1 MNQYPAKPFM
11 DQMAQYGRYG
21 DSMLVHMNPVEVA
34 GIAALSPTGQL
45 TTNPV
50 TGQPEA
56 FLPLLAPALGWLGG
70 SLGLGALGTAALT
83 GIGTAAVTGDL
94 KRGLLAGLT
103 AGAAGGIG
111 DLFAGS
117 AEAATQAGV
126 EAATQAATEGATQ
139 AATEGLSQAV
149 IDAGGTD
156 FVGQAGNIAEQLSQA
171 GVTPQDYLQE
181 ISATA
186 RQVPQVDYVAAADA
200 VGSQVQDV
208 LNPSV
213 TDQLVA
219 KGVTPFGGE
228 TFQGMQLGAE
238 NLSDRMGGF
247 GSLLATTAGA
257 GQLAEMD
264 YMDEMKALGRAQEEE
279 SLAEKQRAYDALQG
293 AYAAAQPGLVMG
305 LSPYRAGMSYNTPAP
320 YYPGMAEGGSTSYD
334 EFLASIEPTEREQ
347 QALDRAAGSQ
357 PLTAEDQTYLEDFY
371 NRRSY
376 ELQQRQEQAAASA
389 PPSTI
394 GEYFG
399 TATAPETG
407 GRDAS
412 AFAAPRG
419 AAIRQMM
426 DGGNPF
432 GMAGMFGGM
441 GGNRGYGGIDP
452 VSVQAGLRGREV
464 VAPPRD
470 YMAGFEPE
478 FSYFQDD
485 AANPMIPSRE
495 YRPIKQGFGAPV
507 FDPIL
512 EPTEY
517 QKNVSNYFAML
528 GAPGTGSVI
537 DSGPQVTRTDR
548 YTPPPPKDPGD
559 VVPDPSK
566 PTAGAPDF
574 TNTDWLNWMKGQG
587 AMTDKELDWIGRW
600 FSESGTGGHKNWV
613 TGDVQNYN
621 WAESD
626 LTKQNKGI
634 VNKAINYMKPFWEE
648 KQPKEEKAAGGRV
661 GMQEGGMPPE
671 RSTVSLKGPMGPV
684 EVPAGGIA
692 EVDSGMSATPS
703 ELEVGA
709 LAAALLGQIENA
721 DDIIAGF
728 LDQYGPEIFNMVRE
742 FVLQTMMPDAQ
753 TSGMIEGAGG
763 GMDDMV
769 PGMIGS
775 QQPVAVSPGEY
786 IIPADVV
793 SDLGD
798 GSSDAGAAELDAMLG
813 RVRMARGGTADQPP
827 AINAQAVM
835 PA

>member
-11 DQMAQYGRYG
+11 DQMAQHGRYG

-56 FLPLLAPALGWLGG
+56 FLPFLAPALGLLGG
-70 SLGLGALGTAALT
+70 KLGLGVLGTSILT
-83 GIGTAAVTGDL
+83 GAGTAAVTGDL

-111 DLFAGS
+111 DLLGSTADAGTQ
-117 AEAATQAGV
+117 AATQAV
-126 EAATQAATEGATQ
+126 KEGA
-139 AATEGLSQAV
+139 AEGVAGLATDTLTSEA
-149 IDAGGTD
+149 IAAGGTD
-156 FVGQAGNIAEQLSQA
+156 FLGQAAETGKMLADA
-171 GVTPQDYLQE
+171 GVTPQQMDYL
-181 ISATA
+181 
-186 RQVPQVDYVAAADA
+186 AAAQDTGA
-200 VGSQVQDV
+200 QVAEAMTAS
-208 LNPSV
+208 PSV

-219 KGVTPFGGE
+219 GGVKPFGGE
-228 TFQGMQLGAE
+228 AFQKVQLGAE
-238 NLSDRMGGF
+238 NLSDKLGGF
-247 GSLLATTAGA
+247 GSTMGTAYGSGMLA
-257 GQLAEMD
+257 QMD
-264 YMDEMKALGRAQEEE
+264 YMDDMEAMGRAAEEE
-279 SLAEKQRAYDALQG
+279 SLAKKQRAYDALQG
-293 AYAAAQPGLVMG
+293 AYAAAQPDLVMG
-305 LSPYRAGMSYNTPAP
+305 LSPYRAGMSYNTPMP

-334 EFLASIEPTEREQ
+334 QFLASIEPTEREQ
-347 QALDRAAGSQ
+347 QALDRAAGGQ

-376 ELQQRQEQAAASA
+376 ELQQQQAMT
-389 PPSTI
+389 PTTPSTV

-399 TATAPETG
+399 TAGPATG
-407 GRDAS
+407 REYEGATT
-412 AFAAPRG
+412 RG
-419 AAIRQMM
+419 AAIRQIM

-432 GMAGMFGGM
+432 GMVGMGGGM
-441 GGNRGYGGIDP
+441 GGNPGYGGIDP

-517 QKNVSNYFAML
+517 QQNVSNYFAML
-528 GAPGTGSVI
+528 NAPGTGSVI
-537 DSGPQVTRTDR
+537 DAGPQVERTDR
-548 YTPPPPKDPGD
+548 YTPPPFVEPGD
-559 VVPDPSK
+559 GK
-566 PTAGAPDF
+566 PVIPPGQNVADF
-574 TNTDWLNWMKGQG
+574 TNADWLNWMRGQG
-587 AMTDKELDWIGRW
+587 ALSDDDLNW
-600 FSESGTGGHKNWV
+600 FGKWFQESDNAGGKNWI
-613 TGDVQNYN
+613 TGKVEEFDWARSGLNDENKARVQ
-621 WAESD
+621 
-626 LTKQNKGI
+626 
-634 VNKAINYMKPFWEE
+634 KAINYMKPFWE
-648 KQPKEEKAAGGRV
+648 KEEPEEKKAAGGVV
-661 GMQEGGMPPE
+661 GMQEG
-671 RSTVSLKGPMGPV
+671 RSVPLKSSLGSM
-684 EVPAGGIA
+684 EVPGGGIA
-692 EVDSGMSATPS
+692 EVDSEFSATPS
-703 ELEVGA
+703 ENEVGA
-709 LAAALLGQIENA
+709 LAAALMGQIENA
-721 DDIIAGF
+721 DVIIQGF
-728 LDQYGPEIFNMVRE
+728 LNQYGPEVFEMVRE
-742 FVLQTMMPDAQ
+742 FVLQTLMPDAQ
-753 TSGMIEGAGG
+753 TSGMIEGIGG

-769 PGMIGS
+769 PGTIGS

-827 AINAQAVM
+827 AIDAPSVM

>member
-11 DQMAQYGRYG
+11 DQMAQHGRYG

-56 FLPLLAPALGWLGG
+56 FLPFLAPALGLLGG
-70 SLGLGALGTAALT
+70 KLGLGVLGTSILT
-83 GIGTAAVTGDL
+83 GAGTAAVTGDL

-111 DLFAGS
+111 DLFGSVKDAGI
-117 AEAATQAGV
+117 
-126 EAATQAATEGATQ
+126 EAATQAATEGAAEAATGAVAEGAGAQLIQTAGEQAASTPRILSDIAGDGFKDITPVAASAPDVSATTQ
-139 AATEGLSQAV
+139 ALM
-149 IDAGGTD
+149 
-156 FVGQAGNIAEQLSQA
+156 
-171 GVTPQDYLQE
+171 
-181 ISATA
+181 
-186 RQVPQVDYVAAADA
+186 
-200 VGSQVQDV
+200 
-208 LNPSV
+208 
-213 TDQLVA
+213 DQ
-219 KGVTPFGGE
+219 GVTPFGGE
-228 TFQGMQLGAE
+228 TFQSMQLGAE
-238 NLSDRMGGF
+238 NLSDKLGGF
-247 GSLLATTAGA
+247 GSTMGTAYGSGMLA
-257 GQLAEMD
+257 QMD
-264 YMDEMKALGRAQEEE
+264 YMDDMEAMGRAAEEE
-279 SLAEKQRAYDALQG
+279 SLAKKKRAYDALQG
-293 AYAAAQPGLVMG
+293 AYAAAQPDLVMG
-305 LSPYRAGMSYNTPAP
+305 LSPYRAGMSYNTPMP

-334 EFLASIEPTEREQ
+334 QFLVSIEPTEREQ
-347 QALDRAAGSQ
+347 QALDRAAGGQ

-376 ELQQRQEQAAASA
+376 ELQQQQAMT
-389 PPSTI
+389 PTTPSTV

-399 TATAPETG
+399 TAGPATG
-407 GRDAS
+407 REYEGATT
-412 AFAAPRG
+412 RG
-419 AAIRQMM
+419 AAIRQIM

-432 GMAGMFGGM
+432 GMVGMGGGM
-441 GGNRGYGGIDP
+441 GGNPGYGGIDP

-517 QKNVSNYFAML
+517 QQNVSNYFAML
-528 GAPGTGSVI
+528 NAPGTGSVI
-537 DSGPQVTRTDR
+537 DAGPQVERTDR
-548 YTPPPPKDPGD
+548 YTPPPFVEPGD
-559 VVPDPSK
+559 GK
-566 PTAGAPDF
+566 PVIPPGQNVADF
-574 TNTDWLNWMKGQG
+574 TNADWLNWMRGQG
-587 AMTDKELDWIGRW
+587 ALSDDDLNW
-600 FSESGTGGHKNWV
+600 FGKWFQESDNAGGKNWI
-613 TGDVQNYN
+613 TGKVEEFDWARSGLNDENKARVQ
-621 WAESD
+621 
-626 LTKQNKGI
+626 
-634 VNKAINYMKPFWEE
+634 KAINYMKPFWE
-648 KQPKEEKAAGGRV
+648 KEEPEEKKAAGGVV
-661 GMQEGGMPPE
+661 GMQEG
-671 RSTVSLKGPMGPV
+671 RSVPLKSSLGSM
-684 EVPAGGIA
+684 EVPGGGIA
-692 EVDSGMSATPS
+692 EVDSEFSATPS
-703 ELEVGA
+703 ENEVGA
-709 LAAALLGQIENA
+709 LAAALMGQIENA
-721 DDIIAGF
+721 DVIIQGF
-728 LDQYGPEIFNMVRE
+728 LNQYGPEVFEMVRE
-742 FVLQTMMPDAQ
+742 FVLQTLMPDAQ
-753 TSGMIEGAGG
+753 TSGMIEGIGG

-769 PGMIGS
+769 PGTIGS

-827 AINAQAVM
+827 AIDAPSVM